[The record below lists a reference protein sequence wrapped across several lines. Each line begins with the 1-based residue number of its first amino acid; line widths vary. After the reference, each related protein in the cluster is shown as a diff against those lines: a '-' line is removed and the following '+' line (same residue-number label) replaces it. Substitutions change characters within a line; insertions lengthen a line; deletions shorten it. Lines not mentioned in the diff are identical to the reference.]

1 MYACVYY
8 CYTMTTRCGPRRRR
22 LSSSARASAARGARC
37 ARGAEPRLG
46 TLRSPVSRARSHR
59 TTIRREIGDLL
70 FVIPRLRLH
79 LGRVQH
85 ALELQQRRHR
95 EEQHGKGKHED
106 VHLIVRVRVEVRPQE
121 RASATTDEVVVVD
134 GDEGERAPHD
144 RERAARGR
152 LPRTRTNGDA
162 VEAVSNRSSGRSGI
176 PVGRAIP
183 VGDGLDARSMGSCI
197 VKYDARRYYSRRV
210 LTTAYTP
217 RSRGRDS
224 MESRT
229 PQPSR
234 VDG

>member
-1 MYACVYY
+1 MR
-8 CYTMTTRCGPRRRR
+8 CYVRVCILLHDDDAMRSP
-22 LSSSARASAARGARC
+22 SSASLVVGARLRGARA
-37 ARGAEPRLG
+37 ARIAEPRLV

-85 ALELQQRRHR
+85 ILELQQRRHR

-152 LPRTRTNGDA
+152 LPQPRANGDA
-162 VEAVSNRSSGRSGI
+162 RASVESVERSVGHPGR
-176 PVGRAIP
+176 
-183 VGDGLDARSMGSCI
+183 
-197 VKYDARRYYSRRV
+197 
-210 LTTAYTP
+210 
-217 RSRGRDS
+217 
-224 MESRT
+224 
-229 PQPSR
+229 
-234 VDG
+234 

>member
-1 MYACVYY
+1 MLETYATVA
-8 CYTMTTRCGPRRRR
+8 TR
-22 LSSSARASAARGARC
+22 ARASAEARGAR
-37 ARGAEPRLG
+37 AALIAEPRLV

-152 LPRTRTNGDA
+152 LPRTRANGDA
-162 VEAVSNRSSGRSGI
+162 VESVSNRSSGRSVI
-176 PVGRAIP
+176 PVGRAVP

-197 VKYDARRYYSRRV
+197 VKYDARRLFQTRTNYSV
-210 LTTAYTP
+210 HTEIEG
-217 RSRGRDS
+217 S
-224 MESRT
+224 
-229 PQPSR
+229 
-234 VDG
+234 

>member
-1 MYACVYY
+1 MYLCVYY

-121 RASATTDEVVVVD
+121 RASATTDEVFVVD

-144 RERAARGR
+144 RERTARGR
-152 LPRTRTNGDA
+152 LPRTRANGDA

-176 PVGRAIP
+176 P
-183 VGDGLDARSMGSCI
+183 ARSGHPGRGWTGCSIDGFVYRKVRREEILFQTRTNYSVHTEIEGS
-197 VKYDARRYYSRRV
+197 
-210 LTTAYTP
+210 
-217 RSRGRDS
+217 
-224 MESRT
+224 
-229 PQPSR
+229 
-234 VDG
+234 

>member
-1 MYACVYY
+1 MYACVY

-22 LSSSARASAARGARC
+22 LSASARASAEARGAR
-37 ARGAEPRLG
+37 AALIAEPRLV

-162 VEAVSNRSSGRSGI
+162 VEAVSNRSSGRSVI

-197 VKYDARRYYSRRV
+197 VKYDARRLFQTRTNYSV
-210 LTTAYTP
+210 HTEIEG
-217 RSRGRDS
+217 S
-224 MESRT
+224 
-229 PQPSR
+229 
-234 VDG
+234 